1 MSNRK
6 DKKLPFST
14 SKKGISKS
22 MIQIDTLDGG
32 AIESYKT
39 GNKVFRSAYVTDTR
53 LMGVLS
59 IGITWDLPDNKF
71 KKQFHQFFYIDVE
84 DYGLERYDSLL
95 GEENDLYYDIQ
106 RTYVGGLGAR
116 LVEISLREA
125 MWLLQKYSNRALNN
139 GHKIPDP
146 IEEYID
152 LLRSTV
158 IFTDPEMYILDSKQC
173 TPVSTP
179 YEAINYFVM
188 RMFAKDIEAAAVLST
203 NPDISDA
210 FPRIPR
216 SVLYNNKIAPL
227 DEADAFS
234 CESLIEAK
242 DVYYLTVCHIQMD
255 QLRVKKIKRI
265 SVFPIST
272 VEAAVMLRRT
282 EHISVMTVDEEFK
295 KFNQNSTFMLN
306 WSTQRRESEGALFI
320 LYKPDNSHVNS
331 ENYSMLNDF
340 YGAYYYNGKDE
351 LVLMAPS
358 DEYLG
363 LLEHDIFNSKFGKHA
378 QLIHKEIY
386 ANPLLYDYILSNESH
401 FMEYAENIKDR

>member
-1 MSNRK
+1 MSNSK
-6 DKKLPFST
+6 NKKSPVST
-14 SKKGISKS
+14 NKKSISKS

-59 IGITWDLPDNKF
+59 IGITWDLPDNMF

-146 IEEYID
+146 LDEYID
-152 LLRSTV
+152 LLRPAV

-203 NPDISDA
+203 KPDISDA

-216 SVLYNNKIAPL
+216 SVLYNNKIVPL
-227 DEADAFS
+227 DDADSFS

-265 SVFPIST
+265 SAFPIST

-306 WSTQRRESEGALFI
+306 WSTQRREGEGTLFI

-363 LLEHDIFNSKFGKHA
+363 LLEHDIFNSKFDKHA

>member
-1 MSNRK
+1 MSNSK
-6 DKKLPFST
+6 DKKIPVST
-14 SKKGISKS
+14 NKKSISKS

-32 AIESYKT
+32 AIESYRT

-146 IEEYID
+146 LEEYID
-152 LLRSTV
+152 LLRPTV

-227 DEADAFS
+227 DDADSFS

-265 SVFPIST
+265 SAFPIST

-306 WSTQRRESEGALFI
+306 WSTQRRESEGTLFI

-340 YGAYYYNGKDE
+340 YGTYYYNGKDE

-363 LLEHDIFNSKFGKHA
+363 LLEHDIFNSKFGRHA

>member
-1 MSNRK
+1 MSNK
-6 DKKLPFST
+6 TDKKLPISPIKKDVSR
-14 SKKGISKS
+14 SK
-22 MIQIDTLDGG
+22 IQVETLDGG

-39 GNKVFRSAYVTDTR
+39 GSKVFRSAYVTDTR

-84 DYGLERYDSLL
+84 DYGLERYDSILC
-95 GEENDLYYDIQ
+95 EENDLYYDIQ

-125 MWLLQKYSNRALNN
+125 MWLLQKYSNRALKN
-139 GHKIPDP
+139 GYNIPNPVD
-146 IEEYID
+146 EYID
-152 LLRSTV
+152 LLRPSV

-227 DEADAFS
+227 DDADAFS

-255 QLRVKKIKRI
+255 HLRVKKIKRI
-265 SVFPIST
+265 SAFPIST

-295 KFNQNSTFMLN
+295 NFNQNSTFMLN
-306 WSTQRRESEGALFI
+306 WSTERKEGKGTLYI

-401 FMEYAENIKDR
+401 FMEYAENIKNK